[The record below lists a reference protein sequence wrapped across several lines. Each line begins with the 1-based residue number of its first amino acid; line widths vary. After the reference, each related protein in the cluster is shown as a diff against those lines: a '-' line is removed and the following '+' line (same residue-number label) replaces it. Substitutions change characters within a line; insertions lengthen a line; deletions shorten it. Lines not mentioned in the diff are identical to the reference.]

1 MIIFVSSNE
10 GQKFFFSFL
19 FLFVME
25 ANCFHGTDTYGRS
38 VQVGIR
44 QDGVAFFRT
53 YRYNGYG
60 MGMTKWEML
69 NDYVHQPYK
78 SSSAVYGEKTHIK
91 WGFNELTGYANPRM
105 RLPK

>member
-1 MIIFVSSNE
+1 
-10 GQKFFFSFL
+10 
-19 FLFVME
+19 ME

-53 YRYNGYG
+53 YQFNGYG
-60 MGMTKWEML
+60 MGMSKWQTL
-69 NDYVHQPYK
+69 ADYVHQPYK
-78 SSSAVYGEKTHIK
+78 SSSAVYGERTHVK